1 MAMSAKFTRRI
12 GWAQAPRGVAPI
24 RIEVALVLVAG
35 TRGFKTPRP
44 GPGGGQPGC
53 PRRCAYWA

>member
-12 GWAQAPRGVAPI
+12 GWAQAPRGVALI
-24 RIEVALVLVAG
+24 QIEVALVLVAG

-44 GPGGGQPGC
+44 GPSGGQPGC